1 MLGNLLE
8 NAFKYTRTRIL
19 IRSASSASTS
29 IYLEDDGPGIDPELR
44 EEVLNRGTRAD
55 EVQQGQGIGLAV
67 VAELVE
73 LYHGQLTI
81 SESRW
86 GGAEIRLDLP

>member
-1 MLGNLLE
+1 MLE
-8 NAFKYTRTRIL
+8 NAYKYTSTKIL
-19 IRSASSASTS
+19 IRSDNSASTY
-29 IYLEDDGPGIDPELR
+29 IYLEDDGPGIDPQLR

-73 LYHGQLTI
+73 LYHGKLTI
-81 SESRW
+81 GESRW